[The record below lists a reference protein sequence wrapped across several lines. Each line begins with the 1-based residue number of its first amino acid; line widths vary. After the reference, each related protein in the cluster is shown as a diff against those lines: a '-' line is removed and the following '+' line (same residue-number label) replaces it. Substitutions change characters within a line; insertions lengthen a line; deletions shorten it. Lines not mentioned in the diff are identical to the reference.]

1 MINKE
6 TGFSQGTIDFGKVH
20 YPTPERLRLE
30 PLPGHIRSNQG
41 FATPQHRLAGCGK
54 TYLFMKS
61 LSAPCGKNW
70 LLSYCSLPLAGE
82 TTEGEAGC
90 EDFFSSLLAQIE
102 KRL

>member
-1 MINKE
+1 
-6 TGFSQGTIDFGKVH
+6 
-20 YPTPERLRLE
+20 
-30 PLPGHIRSNQG
+30 
-41 FATPQHRLAGCGK
+41 
-54 TYLFMKS
+54 MKS